1 MTAIMGIFDWFFKK
15 KIQHLIQENGN
26 CEVYSDDG
34 SIFKKF
40 NLSNGL
46 LDGKF
51 ESYTIHGK
59 VSTTLNFK
67 NGKLHGECIIFS
79 YSRNC
84 IEFLEKFV
92 DGVLVYSQRCK
103 KVDGNDPNTLLG
115 TRYKLDSPITDGLK
129 LKEIGSG
136 IKRLELEGE
145 YSQITKLR
153 SAGVKF
159 KLLLID

>member
-1 MTAIMGIFDWFFKK
+1 MGIFDSFFKK
-15 KIQHLIQENGN
+15 KIQHLIQENRN
-26 CEVYSDDG
+26 CEVYSNDG

-51 ESYTIHGK
+51 ESYTIHGE

-67 NGKLHGECIIFS
+67 NGKLHGECTIFS

-84 IEFLEKFV
+84 IELFEKFV
-92 DGVLVYSQRCK
+92 DGVLVYSQRYK
-103 KVDGNDPNTLLG
+103 KVDGYDPNTLLG
-115 TRYKLDSPITDGLK
+115 TGYRLDSPITDGLR
-129 LKEIGSG
+129 LKEIGSM

-145 YSQITKLR
+145 YSQIAKLR
-153 SAGVKF
+153 SVGVKF
-159 KLLLID
+159 KLLTD